1 MTVVFEKEALDEYLD
16 ALRHSENRFGLGII
30 LVNAAEDSLAVI
42 SGRPERFQNV
52 GTGVR
57 IFRMRRFPFYL
68 FYHHLDDQNLI
79 IVYVVAHH
87 GRRPDYWRER
97 ISSNT

>member
-1 MTVVFEKEALDEYLD
+1 MTVVFEKEALDEYMD
-16 ALRHSENRFGLGII
+16 AARHSENRFGLGRSF
-30 LVNAAEDSLAVI
+30 VNAVEDSLAVTA
-42 SGRPERFQNV
+42 GRPERFQDV

-68 FYHHLDDQNLI
+68 FYHHSGDQSLI
-79 IVYVVAHH
+79 IVYAVALH

-97 ISSNT
+97 ISSNP

>member
-1 MTVVFEKEALDEYLD
+1 MTVVFEKKALEEYMD
-16 ALRHSENRFGLGII
+16 AARHSENRFGLGRS

-42 SGRPERFQNV
+42 AGRQERFQDV

-57 IFRMRRFPFYL
+57 IFRMRRFPYL
-68 FYHHLDDQNLI
+68 FYHHLDDQSLI
-79 IVYVVAHH
+79 IVYAVALH

-97 ISSNT
+97 ISSNL